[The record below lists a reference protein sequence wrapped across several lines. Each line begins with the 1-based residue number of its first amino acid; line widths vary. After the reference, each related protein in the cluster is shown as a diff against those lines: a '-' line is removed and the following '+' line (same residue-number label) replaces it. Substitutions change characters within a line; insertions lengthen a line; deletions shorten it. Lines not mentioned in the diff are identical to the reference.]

1 MEDMM
6 TTRIDT
12 LDRTVTAGS
21 TLKALPDFLGKI
33 AGGVTRYVTLA
44 RAERQ
49 LEALDDRLLADVGL
63 KRSEIRRMVWG
74 NDFR

>member
-1 MEDMM
+1 MEDTM
-6 TTRIDT
+6 TAKIDAF
-12 LDRTVTAGS
+12 DRTVTAGS
-21 TLKALPDFLGKI
+21 TLKSLPDFLGKI

-74 NDFR
+74 NDAR

>member
-1 MEDMM
+1 M
-6 TTRIDT
+6 
-12 LDRTVTAGS
+12 
-21 TLKALPDFLGKI
+21 
-33 AGGVTRYVTLA
+33 AGGVTRYVSLA

-74 NDFR
+74 NDAR

>member
-1 MEDMM
+1 M

-12 LDRTVTAGS
+12 LDSSVSAGA
-21 TLKALPDFLGKI
+21 TLRALPDFLGRI

-74 NDFR
+74 NDMR